1 MREEKLLSIDN
12 TSAMRGPL
20 TYMRQISIG
29 CVAVLVAVFALGVR
43 AHAGNQVLGEI
54 EFKGKTKVE
63 RTSGVWVDGNYV
75 GYLQELTGSKKVLL
89 LPGEHEISVR
99 QAGYQDFVQ
108 RVQIMP
114 GKKITVQVEMQKVAG
129 ARYPSVTSTVKINV
143 NPSRAA
149 VFLDGQF
156 VGHVAEFQGMGRG
169 LLVAPG
175 AHRIQVSL
183 PGYQTFE
190 TEIRP
195 LARQKVEVKT
205 NLLKSAGPQPD
216 LSFSSVAPP
225 AERAQRRETK
235 QTAPPPEREE
245 PPPPPDRVLPPPPPP
260 N

>member
-1 MREEKLLSIDN
+1 
-12 TSAMRGPL
+12 
-20 TYMRQISIG
+20 MRQVLIWCTAIA
-29 CVAVLVAVFALGVR
+29 VALFALGVR

-75 GYLQELTGSKKVLL
+75 GYLQELKGSKKLLL

-99 QAGYQDFVQ
+99 QDGYQDFVE
-108 RVQIMP
+108 RVQVMP
-114 GKKITVQVEMQKVAG
+114 GKKQIVRVEMQKVAG
-129 ARYPSVTSTVKINV
+129 AKYPSVTSTVKINV
-143 NPSRAA
+143 NPPRAA

-156 VGHVAEFQGMGRG
+156 VGHVAEFEGMGHG

-190 TEIRP
+190 TEIHP

-205 NLLKSAGPQPD
+205 NLLKSTGPQQD
-216 LSFSSVAPP
+216 LSLSPEAPP
-225 AERAQRRETK
+225 AQSAQPQQQK
-235 QTAPPPEREE
+235 QDARTPEQKEA
-245 PPPPPDRVLPPPPPP
+245 PPPPDRVLPPPPPP

>member
-1 MREEKLLSIDN
+1 M
-12 TSAMRGPL
+12 
-20 TYMRQISIG
+20 
-29 CVAVLVAVFALGVR
+29 LVAVFALGVR
-43 AHAGNQVLGEI
+43 AQAGNQVLGEI

-75 GYLQELTGSKKVLL
+75 GYLQELKGSKKVLL

-99 QAGYQDFVQ
+99 QGGYQDFVQ
-108 RVQIMP
+108 RLQVEP
-114 GKKITVQVEMQKVAG
+114 GKKQIVRVEMQKVAG
-129 ARYPSVTSTVKINV
+129 ARYPSVTATVKISV
-143 NPSRAA
+143 NPARAA

-156 VGHVAEFQGMGRG
+156 VGHVAEFEGMGRG

-190 TEIRP
+190 TEIHP
-195 LARQKVEVKT
+195 LARQRVEVKT
-205 NLLKSAGPQPD
+205 DLLKSAGPQQD
-216 LSFSSVAPP
+216 LSLNPEVPP
-225 AERAQRRETK
+225 VQSTQRREQNQATQK
-235 QTAPPPEREE
+235 PDHEE